1 MEMVVGRMQSI
12 EETGVKSTEKVNK
25 RKGLFDSHN
34 VIKREEVINELDELL
49 QDLNEL
55 PAVLQ
60 DNKIKADRLLF
71 KEA

>member
-25 RKGLFDSHN
+25 RNGLFDSHN